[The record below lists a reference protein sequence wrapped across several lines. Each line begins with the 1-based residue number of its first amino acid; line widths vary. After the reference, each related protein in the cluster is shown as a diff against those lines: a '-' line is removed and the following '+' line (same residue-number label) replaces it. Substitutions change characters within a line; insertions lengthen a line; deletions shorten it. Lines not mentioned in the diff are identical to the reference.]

1 MHLLAD
7 FDYHESCFAGRL
19 RARPEASDDA
29 AYDATTDEEG
39 EAPANPEISDCA
51 ISRQINSV
59 LIT

>member
-1 MHLLAD
+1 MTLALQGD
-7 FDYHESCFAGRL
+7 SEQG
-19 RARPEASDDA
+19 PEASDDA